1 MRMFDDY
8 NYMRALWNRFY
19 ARSMEDMTSN
29 QLHTAL
35 SERLEPEDRKL
46 LLRLVDSK
54 NFYTEII
61 SLESFVA
68 GFRLAGGICMELSG
82 EHYDYDIEEDATFR
96 VVRSNEY

>member
-1 MRMFDDY
+1 MQTIVEKRVD
-8 NYMRALWNRFY
+8 RE
-19 ARSMEDMTSN
+19 RSIGDI
-29 QLHTAL
+29 
-35 SERLEPEDRKL
+35 SEI
-46 LLRLVDSK
+46 V
-54 NFYTEII
+54 

>member
-1 MRMFDDY
+1 MMFDDY

-19 ARSMEDMTSN
+19 DRSIEDKSSN
-29 QLHTAL
+29 RLHITL
-35 SERLEPEDRKL
+35 SERLEPEERKL

-61 SLESFVA
+61 SLKSFVA